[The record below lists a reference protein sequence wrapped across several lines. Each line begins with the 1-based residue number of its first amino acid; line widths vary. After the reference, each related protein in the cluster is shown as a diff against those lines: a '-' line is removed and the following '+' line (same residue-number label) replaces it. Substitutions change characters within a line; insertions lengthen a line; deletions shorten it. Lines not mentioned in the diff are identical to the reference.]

1 MDFGLL
7 TIPLVTL
14 AMAFGFAVFTDTQ
27 TIHFDYVDVPD
38 SISQETGLTP
48 AVVITKLADDM
59 QEIERQAFTKAEARQ
74 VELHADQSAT
84 SVLGEYLGVTPLIR
98 VVQES
103 AHMIPFTFSG
113 EIVRHDQQVEFI
125 LRSYD
130 SHHNK
135 TRISRNGSVD
145 DMKGLIHGAA
155 YEAMRV
161 VNPYILAAYQFKRD
175 RLSRDFTPTLE
186 ILRRELEGHDSR
198 YAPWLHNLWGM
209 VLYQQND
216 RHGAIHQFEEAV
228 HLDPNFLSPRL
239 NLGVVNARLG
249 EYDSAVR
256 NFTAV
261 VQHPNVVQSP
271 AVKAAAL
278 SEWGF
283 TLALTGRIDEAYA
296 KFDEASRT
304 DTNFSDVY
312 SSWAEVLSAQGRRE
326 EAERMTAKALK
337 LAPKEVVYTENLIG
351 TVQNVPATASMN

>member
-1 MDFGLL
+1 MDFGIL

-27 TIHFDYVDVPD
+27 TIHFEYVDVPE
-38 SISQETGLTP
+38 SLSHETGYTP
-48 AVVITKLADDM
+48 AVVITKLADGM
-59 QEIERQAFTKAEARQ
+59 QEIEREAFTKAEARQ
-74 VELHADQSAT
+74 VELHADQKAS

-103 AHMIPFTFSG
+103 AHLIPYTFSG
-113 EIVRHDQQVEFI
+113 EMVRHHDDVEFI

-130 SHHNK
+130 AHHNR
-135 TRISRNGSVD
+135 TRISRTANAEH
-145 DMKGLIHGAA
+145 MKDLVAEMS

-175 RLSRDFTPTLE
+175 RLTRDFTPTLE
-186 ILRRELEGHDSR
+186 ILRRELDNHESK

-216 RHGAIHQFEEAV
+216 RQGALEQFEEAS
-228 HLDPNFLSPRL
+228 HLDANFLSPRL
-239 NLGVVNARLG
+239 NIGVVQARLG
-249 EYDSAVR
+249 DHGAAID
-256 NFTAV
+256 NFNEV
-261 VQHPNVVQSP
+261 VFHPGAGQNP

-283 TLALTGRIDEAYA
+283 SLALMGRVSEAYA
-296 KFDEASRT
+296 KFEAATRA
-304 DTNFSDVY
+304 DPNFSDVY

-326 EAERMTAKALK
+326 EANMMTAKALK
-337 LAPKEVVYTENLIG
+337 LAPTEVIYTENLIG
-351 TVQNVPATASMN
+351 AIQNLPATASVN

>member
-1 MDFGLL
+1 MDFGIL

-27 TIHFDYVDVPD
+27 TIHFEYIDVPD
-38 SISQETGLTP
+38 SIAQESGYTP
-48 AVVITKLADDM
+48 AVVITKLADEM
-59 QEIERQAFTKAEARQ
+59 QEIERQAFTRAEARQ
-74 VELHADQSAT
+74 VELHADQKAS

-113 EIVRHDQQVEFI
+113 EIVRHDEQVEFI

-135 TRISRNGSVD
+135 TRISHTSNVEN
-145 DMKGLIHGAA
+145 MKGLVHEMA

-175 RLSRDFTPTLE
+175 RLSRDFTATIE
-186 ILRRELEGHDSR
+186 IVRRELDDHHSQ

-216 RHGAIHQFEEAV
+216 RNGALHQFEEAS

-239 NLGVVNARLG
+239 NIGVIKARQGEHDQAIAKFKEVVNHG
-249 EYDSAVR
+249 
-256 NFTAV
+256 TAA
-261 VQHPNVVQSP
+261 QNP
-271 AVKAAAL
+271 AVTAAAL

-283 TLALTGRIDEAYA
+283 SLALTGRIDDAYA
-296 KFDEASRT
+296 KFDAAT
-304 DTNFSDVY
+304 KADPNFSDVY
-312 SSWAEVLSAQGRRE
+312 SSWAEVLSAQGRKE
-326 EAERMTAKALK
+326 EANQMTAKALK
-337 LAPKEVVYTENLIG
+337 LAPKEVIYTENLIG
-351 TVQNVPATASMN
+351 AVQSLPATASVN